1 MAEGYGDPNIGSM
14 ARLEQ
19 VMKGIKSTQ
28 AKDPGGKKLRRLPIT
43 PELLQKLKD
52 SWFRGSGKDGCMLW
66 AAATLCFFGFLRSG
80 EITVPSDTTYDEGAH
95 LGFRDVAVDNLQD
108 PKSVRVRI
116 KASKT
121 DPFRMGVDVY
131 VGKTGNQLCPVA
143 AMLAYLIARGA
154 GPGPLFRFQ
163 DGKPLT
169 RVRLVAKVREALAA
183 AGVDHTPYS
192 GHSFRSGAATT
203 AAKWPGYRR
212 CNNKDAWPVEEQ
224 CLPAVYSDA
233 KGAVGSNI
241 STPGEG
247 AAPEVEQTKKH

>member
-1 MAEGYGDPNIGSM
+1 M

-19 VMKGIKSTQ
+19 VMKGIKTTQ

-43 PELLQKLKD
+43 HELLQKLKD
-52 SWFRGSGKDGCMLW
+52 NWVRGSGKDDCMLW
-66 AAATLCFFGFLRSG
+66 AAATLCFFYFLRSG
-80 EITVPSDTTYDEGAH
+80 EITVPSDTTYDEGAN

-203 AAKWPGYRR
+203 AAKRGIGDATIKMLGRWKSNAYQLYIQTPRGQLAAISRR
-212 CNNKDAWPVEEQ
+212 
-224 CLPAVYSDA
+224 L
-233 KGAVGSNI
+233 
-241 STPGEG
+241 GEG
-247 AAPEVEQTKKH
+247 AAPEVEQTNKH